1 MQIATRSTRSTGRH
15 PRGSGTAARVAGRSP
30 QNGLAGT
37 AGREVRALGQRER
50 ERAECISNRQFA
62 RLEIVPKPLKTKDGR
77 DF

>member
-1 MQIATRSTRSTGRH
+1 MQIATRGTRSTGRH
-15 PRGSGTAARVAGRSP
+15 PRGS
-30 QNGLAGT
+30 GT